1 LEELAPGIRIVAVI
15 VSPDN
20 AFTTV
25 ALPQLRIAA
34 SARDLR
40 LEICEVRTAD
50 QLPASIK
57 AAVKAGATGLT
68 ILETPILY
76 GLRRQIA
83 DLAAELRLFA
93 IYTSRDFVDA
103 GGLISYAADRRQQ
116 SIILLPGPL
125 HRAQTIDAGGCHPNA
140 RQSGIYRTTSS
151 ATAAHPA
158 QKAAI
163 ALN

>member
-1 LEELAPGIRIVAVI
+1 MI

-125 HRAQTIDAGGCHPNA
+125 HRAQTITPEDVIRMRGRAA
-140 RQSGIYRTTSS
+140 YTEQQVQRLLRTQRRKLRS
-151 ATAAHPA
+151 H
-158 QKAAI
+158 
-163 ALN
+163 